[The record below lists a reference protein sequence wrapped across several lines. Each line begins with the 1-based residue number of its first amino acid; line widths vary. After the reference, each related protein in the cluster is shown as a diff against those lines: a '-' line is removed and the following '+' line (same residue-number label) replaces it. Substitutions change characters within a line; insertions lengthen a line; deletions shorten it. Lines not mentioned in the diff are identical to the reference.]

1 MLIQLATRFLFSYE
15 LKQKRSSDLYP
26 IGLRLQLEIC
36 KCGRSRRDYLKKE
49 RAQYSEEA
57 NNKNLLTVKK
67 KNEKIRETLIP
78 STLLSKLITVRFTF

>member
-1 MLIQLATRFLFSYE
+1 MNSKSKI
-15 LKQKRSSDLYP
+15 K
-26 IGLRLQLEIC
+26 EIH
-36 KCGRSRRDYLKKE
+36 LKKE
-49 RAQYSEEA
+49 RALYSEEA